1 MQTLDVISVN
11 LWQVL
16 ISLCN
21 LVIIFLIVKRFL
33 YRPVKKMLASRQQEL
48 DAQYD
53 AAKKERQDAAADRA
67 HWQEKLQTAQTQA
80 QELLQRASTMADRR
94 GEDIVNDAKVK
105 ARDIIQQAETEAE
118 LQRRKVRA
126 QIRHDVIEVSAAMT
140 EKMLQRELTQTDQ
153 AALIDSF
160 IAELEQEQ
168 TDDEHGSDR

>member
-1 MQTLDVISVN
+1 M
-11 LWQVL
+11 
-16 ISLCN
+16 
-21 LVIIFLIVKRFL
+21 
-33 YRPVKKMLASRQQEL
+33 
-48 DAQYD
+48 
-53 AAKKERQDAAADRA
+53 
-67 HWQEKLQTAQTQA
+67 
-80 QELLQRASTMADRR
+80 
-94 GEDIVNDAKVK
+94 K

-118 LQRRKVRA
+118 LQRRKARA

>member
-118 LQRRKVRA
+118 LQRRKARA
-126 QIRHDVIEVSAAMT
+126 QIRHAAMT